1 MDTNLFQVK
10 NHTLLVLVKRN
21 KDFMKKNKEDLYS
34 KIAQTSDSY
43 DLTTDFDHES
53 DYNMYSNEDH
63 SECDTDH
70 IHVGPL
76 IIEFCQHDEGSHVC
90 VYVKETG
97 EKIAETEISDHGME
111 DHMSVIGENME
122 QIHKSYM
129 EKAEMEK
136 SDKPFHGYNKK
147 KHAKTGG
154 LNDKERKRIN
164 REEGR
169 NLKRP
174 QPEGGARKR
183 SFCARMSG
191 VKGPTSKDGK
201 LTPKGAALKRWKCS
215 KSEDMNKGPS
225 KIKAGIAALGIAL
238 TPHAFDKIKDHYNNQ
253 KNPEKIAFEQASD
266 KRKQA
271 IVQHFNLKPKQEWQQ
286 SFGYDYDPVAG
297 RHTNRPQMKLVHTS
311 AEDQITPEHEA
322 EFDKKTSKPAGIYQ
336 KSINKSEKLKQFM
349 SKVESKKQLE
359 HYSPQEGL
367 QNIDPSY
374 KQTGVDRGAK
384 GRDTE
389 HPHSFYYVA
398 GTEPEHI
405 VASGASSKYTV
416 ELPEEASVYDISQ
429 DPMDYA
435 KQVRQNNNGAFN
447 MDMMHQLIKEGGHH
461 GFTASQ
467 HPNEQIR
474 NVVALYHSQPVKKE
488 TKLR

>member
-1 MDTNLFQVK
+1 
-10 NHTLLVLVKRN
+10 
-21 KDFMKKNKEDLYS
+21 MKKNS
-34 KIAQTSDSY
+34 PY
-43 DLTTDFDHES
+43 DMTTDFHQES
-53 DYNMYSNEDH
+53 DYDMYSEKPE
-63 SECDTDH
+63 SEQEEGKVDH
-70 IHVGPL
+70 IQVGPL
-76 IIEFCQHDEGSHVC
+76 VIEFCQHDDGSHVC
-90 VYVKETG
+90 VYVAETG
-97 EKIAETEISDHGME
+97 EKIAETEVSGHGIE
-111 DHMSVIGENME
+111 DHMSVIGENMD

-174 QPEGGARKR
+174 QPEGGARKK

-215 KSEDMNKGPS
+215 KSEDMNK
-225 KIKAGIAALGIAL
+225 
-238 TPHAFDKIKDHYNNQ
+238 
-253 KNPEKIAFEQASD
+253 
-266 KRKQA
+266 
-271 IVQHFNLKPKQEWQQ
+271 
-286 SFGYDYDPVAG
+286 
-297 RHTNRPQMKLVHTS
+297 
-311 AEDQITPEHEA
+311 
-322 EFDKKTSKPAGIYQ
+322 
-336 KSINKSEKLKQFM
+336 SEKLKQFM
-349 SKVESKKQLE
+349 SKVESKRQLE
-359 HYSPQEGL
+359 HYSPQQNL
-367 QNIDPSY
+367 QSIDPSF
-374 KQTGVDRGAK
+374 KQTGIDRGVK

-405 VASGASSKYTV
+405 VASGAGSKYTI
-416 ELPEEASVYDISQ
+416 ELPDEASVYDISH
-429 DPMDYA
+429 DPMGYA
-435 KQVRQNNNGAFN
+435 EQVRQANNGAFN
-447 MDMMHQLIKEGGHH
+447 MDMMHQLIKEAGHH
-461 GFTASQ
+461 GFTASN
-467 HPNEQIR
+467 HPNEQMR